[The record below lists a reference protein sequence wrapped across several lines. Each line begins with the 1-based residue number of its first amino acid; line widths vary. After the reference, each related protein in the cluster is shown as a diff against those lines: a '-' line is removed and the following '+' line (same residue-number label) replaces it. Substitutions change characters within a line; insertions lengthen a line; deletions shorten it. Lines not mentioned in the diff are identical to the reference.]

1 VRAAV
6 AASLAALSLTVT
18 TEQQTFRSGVDAVR
32 VDALVL
38 DGNRP
43 VAGLTAADFE
53 LWDSGV
59 PQQVASATFEDVP
72 LSLMLALDASSSV
85 RGAPLEHLKQAAAA
99 VSGLLKPA
107 DRAALL
113 TFAEHVDLSCEWTA
127 DRAQLARAIAQTEAG
142 GSTAL
147 HDGSFAAL
155 TLKDPSAGRPLVIVF
170 SDGED
175 TSSWLSGQTVIE
187 LARRS
192 DAVIYGVGLR
202 TAPGAQL
209 GYMVDFRSGLQ
220 PGIPA
225 VVLPLLMQPF
235 LPALADETGGKY
247 LEAERSDRLQEVF
260 VRIMSEFRSRYLLTY
275 TPTGV
280 DAGGWH
286 PIQVKLRNKTGSVIA
301 RRGYLR

>member
-1 VRAAV
+1 MRAAV
-6 AASLAALSLTVT
+6 AALLAALSFTVAA
-18 TEQQTFRSGVDAVR
+18 QQTFRVGVDAVR

-53 LWDSGV
+53 LLDSGV
-59 PQQVASATFEDVP
+59 PQRVDSITFEDVP
-72 LSLMLALDASSSV
+72 LSLMLALDASGSV

-99 VSGLLKPA
+99 VTDLLKPG

-113 TFAEHVDLSCEWTA
+113 TFAEEVDLSCDWTS
-127 DRAQLARAIAQTEAG
+127 DREQLKRAIASTAAA

-147 HDGSFAAL
+147 HDASFAAL
-155 TLKDPSAGRPLVIVF
+155 TFKDAMAGRALVLVF
-170 SDGED
+170 SDGDD
-175 TSSWLSGQTVIE
+175 TSSWLSGQTVMEI
-187 LARRS
+187 ARRS

-202 TAPGAQL
+202 TESATRL
-209 GYMVDFRSGLQ
+209 GYLVDFRSGLQ
-220 PGIPA
+220 PDIPS
-225 VVLPLLMQPF
+225 VVLPLLTQPF
-235 LPALADETGGKY
+235 LMALADETGGKY
-247 LEAERSDRLQEVF
+247 LEAERSDRLREVF
-260 VRIMSEFRSRYLLTY
+260 VRIMTEFRSRYLLTY

-286 PIQVKLRNKTGSVIA
+286 PIQVKVKNKRGSVTA